1 MIKCWLDAGWYSVG
15 ELQRAVVELK
25 EAIKETEKEKN
36 DMRVKQK
43 MVEEH
48 IKKVNEK

>member
-15 ELQRAVVELK
+15 ELQIAVVELK
-25 EAIKETEKEKN
+25 EAHKEAEKEKN
-36 DMRVKQK
+36 DMRIKQK

-48 IKKVNEK
+48 IKKASEK